1 METSKKKDK
10 VHSLG
15 GHLLYSLG
23 AVPSALPYNMISASV
38 LLFYVT
44 VVKLDPI
51 LFGIVWILYGIWNAV
66 NDPLIGYL
74 MDKIQLKK
82 GRRIPYIIYGTIPL
96 TFGFIFLWWVPYPSS
111 AQTLIFI
118 HCLIMLFLF
127 DLGFTFCMISWSAL
141 YTEMYETEKE
151 RASVVAI
158 KDLIAFIASFIGIL
172 IPPALA
178 AAISWEFTGLLIG
191 LFIPIT
197 MFLSILGSQEKK
209 EYQIDKPL
217 PFLSAIKEAF
227 SNKPFV
233 IITLTYTL
241 IDFAFGLTIM
251 VLPLFAKYVLLV
263 PTGMEGLSAA
273 GVAIG
278 IILSVPLWRW
288 IYSNKGPKFGL
299 LFALIFYT
307 VTIYPLFLIG
317 DFMTLLLV
325 TIIPGIGVSG
335 MLMTEPAIS
344 TAIDYDEI
352 RISKRREATYNGIL
366 TLIARL
372 SLVISGITL
381 IIVQEISGFDPN
393 IEDPLLQPIS
403 AIAGLKIL
411 VSLVPVLGGF
421 CATLIFA
428 FFPIN
433 LDRFN
438 EIQKKLQ
445 IFHEERRDKARKALN

>member
-1 METSKKKDK
+1 
-10 VHSLG
+10 
-15 GHLLYSLG
+15 
-23 AVPSALPYNMISASV
+23 
-38 LLFYVT
+38 
-44 VVKLDPI
+44 
-51 LFGIVWILYGIWNAV
+51 
-66 NDPLIGYL
+66 
-74 MDKIQLKK
+74 
-82 GRRIPYIIYGTIPL
+82 
-96 TFGFIFLWWVPYPSS
+96 
-111 AQTLIFI
+111 
-118 HCLIMLFLF
+118 
-127 DLGFTFCMISWSAL
+127 
-141 YTEMYETEKE
+141 
-151 RASVVAI
+151 
-158 KDLIAFIASFIGIL
+158 
-172 IPPALA
+172 
-178 AAISWEFTGLLIG
+178 
-191 LFIPIT
+191 
-197 MFLSILGSQEKK
+197 
-209 EYQIDKPL
+209 
-217 PFLSAIKEAF
+217 
-227 SNKPFV
+227 
-233 IITLTYTL
+233 YTL